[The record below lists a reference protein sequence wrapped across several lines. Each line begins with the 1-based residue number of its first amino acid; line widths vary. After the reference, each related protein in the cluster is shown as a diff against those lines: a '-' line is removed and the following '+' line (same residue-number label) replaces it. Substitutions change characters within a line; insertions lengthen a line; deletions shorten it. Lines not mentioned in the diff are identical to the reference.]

1 MTAPATSALAYPSDA
16 VSGAAPALLA
26 VRQIRLTDFRNYRQL
41 RLDCGVSPVVLVGG
55 NGAGKTNLL
64 EALSF
69 LAPGRGLRRARLDE
83 VCRRQ
88 PGKGFGEDEPSP
100 SWAVAATLDT
110 PEGRLAIGTGL
121 EPARSEGGM
130 PRRVVRIDGRAASS
144 QTALG
149 RHVAAVWLTPQL
161 DRLFLDGTSERRRFL
176 DRLVTALHPEHAG
189 DVAAYENA
197 LRQRARLLGE
207 GNRDPHWLT
216 VLEDTMARHGIALAT
231 NRADTVH
238 RLDAAARLG
247 VGPFPR
253 AALAMAG
260 EVDGWI
266 AAMAAL
272 DAEDRLRAALAASRL
287 RDAETGTTSCGPHR
301 SDLAVRH
308 LDLDLPA
315 AEGSTGQQKAILVS
329 IALAHARL
337 VSLSRGRPPLL
348 LLDEI
353 AAHLDAERR
362 EALFDEVVA
371 LGVQS
376 WMTGTDAELF
386 KPLAGRAQILR
397 VTDGSIA
404 AD

>member
-1 MTAPATSALAYPSDA
+1 MTAPPNSALAYSPDA
-16 VSGAAPALLA
+16 ATGAAPAVLA
-26 VRQIRLTDFRNYRQL
+26 VRQLRLTDFRNYRQL
-41 RLDCGVSPVVLVGG
+41 RLDCGPEPLVLVGA

-83 VCRRQ
+83 VARRSRA
-88 PGKGFGEDEPSP
+88 GEPDAAA
-100 SWAVAATLDT
+100 WAVAATLDT

-121 EPARSEGGM
+121 EAARSEGSL
-130 PRRVVRIDGRAASS
+130 RRAVRIDGRPAQS

-149 RHVAAVWLTPQL
+149 LHVAAVWLTPQL
-161 DRLFLDGTSERRRFL
+161 DRLFLDGPGERRRFL

-207 GNRDPHWLT
+207 GNRDPHWYT
-216 VLEDTMARHGIALAT
+216 ALEDTMARHGVALAAA
-231 NRADTVH
+231 RADTVH

-247 VGPFPR
+247 IGPFPR

-260 EVDGWI
+260 EVDGWV
-266 AAMAAL
+266 ATMAAL
-272 DAEDRLRAALAASRL
+272 DAEDRLRGELAASRL
-287 RDAETGTTSCGPHR
+287 RDGEAGTTSCGPHR

-315 AEGSTGQQKAILVS
+315 AEGSTGQQKAVLVS

-337 VSLSRGRPPLL
+337 VALSRGRAPLL

-362 EALFDEVVA
+362 AALFDEVVA
-371 LGVQS
+371 LSVQC

-386 KPLAGRAQILR
+386 APLAGRAQILR
-397 VTDGSIA
+397 VADGSIA
-404 AD
+404 AA

>member
-1 MTAPATSALAYPSDA
+1 MTAPATSVLAYPSDA
-16 VSGAAPALLA
+16 VSGAAPAVLA

-41 RLDCGVSPVVLVGG
+41 RLDCDARPVVLVGG

-88 PGKGFGEDEPSP
+88 PRKGFGEDEPSP
-100 SWAVAATLDT
+100 SWAVAATIDT

-121 EPARSEGGM
+121 EPAKSEGGL
-130 PRRVVRIDGRAASS
+130 PRRVVRIDGRPAAS

-207 GNRDPHWLT
+207 GNRDPHWFT
-216 VLEDTMARHGIALAT
+216 VLEDTMARHGVALAT

-253 AALAMAG
+253 AALAMTG

-287 RDAETGTTSCGPHR
+287 RDAEAGTTSCGPHR

-315 AEGSTGQQKAILVS
+315 AEGSTGQQKAVLVS

-337 VSLSRGRPPLL
+337 VALSRGRPPLL

-362 EALFDEVVA
+362 EALLDEVVA

>member
-1 MTAPATSALAYPSDA
+1 MIAPATSALAYSPDA
-16 VSGAAPALLA
+16 VSGAAPAILA
-26 VRQIRLTDFRNYRQL
+26 VRQLRLTDFRNYRQL
-41 RLDCGVSPVVLVGG
+41 RLDCGTSPVVLVGD

-83 VCRRQ
+83 VARKPR
-88 PGKGFGEDEPSP
+88 DEEPALV
-100 SWAVAATLDT
+100 WAVAATLDT
-110 PEGRLAIGTGL
+110 PDGRLTIGTGI
-121 EPARSEGGM
+121 EPAKTEGGL
-130 PRRVVRIDGRAASS
+130 PRRVVRIDGRPAPS

-149 RHVAAVWLTPQL
+149 YHVAAVWLTPQL
-161 DRLFLDGTSERRRFL
+161 DRLFLDGASERRRFL
-176 DRLVTALHPEHAG
+176 DRLVTALHPDHAG

-197 LRQRARLLGE
+197 QRQRARLLGE
-207 GNRDPHWLT
+207 GNRDPHWFT
-216 VLEDTMARHGIALAT
+216 ALEDTMARHGVALAT
-231 NRADTVH
+231 NRADTVQ

-253 AALAMAG
+253 ATLAMAG
-260 EVDGWI
+260 EVDAWI
-266 AAMAAL
+266 ASMAAI
-272 DAEDRLRAALAASRL
+272 DAEDRLRAELAGSRL
-287 RDAETGTTSCGPHR
+287 RDAEAGTTCVGPHR

-308 LDLDLPA
+308 LDLEMPA
-315 AEGSTGQQKAILVS
+315 ADGSTGQQKAILVS

-337 VSLSRGRPPLL
+337 VALSRGKPPLL

-353 AAHLDAERR
+353 AAHLDGERR
-362 EALFDEVVA
+362 AALFDEVVA

-386 KPLAGRAQILR
+386 KPLVGRAQILR

-404 AD
+404 AN

>member
-1 MTAPATSALAYPSDA
+1 MTAPATSVLAYPSDA

-26 VRQIRLTDFRNYRQL
+26 VRQLRLTNFRNYQQL
-41 RLDCGVSPVVLVGG
+41 RLDCDVTPVVLVGD
-55 NGAGKTNLL
+55 NGVGKTNLL

-69 LAPGRGLRRARLDE
+69 LVPGRGLRRARLDE
-83 VCRRQ
+83 VGLRALSTTA
-88 PGKGFGEDEPSP
+88 PGLD
-100 SWAVAATLDT
+100 WAVAATLDT
-110 PEGRLAIGTGL
+110 PEGRLTVGTGL
-121 EPARSEGGM
+121 ESPKSEGGLL
-130 PRRVVRIDGRAASS
+130 RRAVRIDGRPATS

-161 DRLFLDGTSERRRFL
+161 DRLFLDGSSERRRFL

-189 DVAAYENA
+189 NVAAYENA

-207 GNRDPHWLT
+207 GNRDPHWFT
-216 VLEDTMARHGIALAT
+216 ALEDTMARHGVALAT

-260 EVDGWI
+260 EIDGWI
-266 AAMAAL
+266 ASMAAL
-272 DAEDRLRAALAASRL
+272 DAEDRLRDALAAARL
-287 RDAETGTTSCGPHR
+287 RDAESGTTSCGPHR

-337 VSLSRGRPPLL
+337 VALSRGRPPLL

-386 KPLAGRAQILR
+386 KPLAGRAQTLR
-397 VTDGSIA
+397 VTGGSIA
-404 AD
+404 AN